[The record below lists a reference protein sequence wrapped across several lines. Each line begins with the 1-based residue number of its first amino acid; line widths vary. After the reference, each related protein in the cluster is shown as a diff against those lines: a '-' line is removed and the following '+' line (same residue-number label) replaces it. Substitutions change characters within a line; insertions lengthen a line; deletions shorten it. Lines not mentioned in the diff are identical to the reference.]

1 MDYTDDSCMNTFS
14 AGQDTRMDSLF
25 TTYRF
30 GK

>member
-1 MDYTDDSCMNTFS
+1 MDYTDDACMNTFS
-14 AGQDTRMDSLF
+14 AGQDSRMDSMF